1 MAEEDGFV
9 LSEFDFLILPV
20 RKKNLYGL
28 WISDSGATCHSKKND
43 NGLINLRKADDNDYI
58 LKENGKKL
66 ETTKW

>member
-28 WISDSGATCHSKKND
+28 WISDSGATCHSKKMD
-43 NGLINLRKADDNDYI
+43 NCLINLKRADDNDI
-58 LKENGKKL
+58 ISIENGKNL
-66 ETTKW
+66 ETTKS

>member
-1 MAEEDGFV
+1 MAKEDGFV

-28 WISDSGATCHSKKND
+28 WISDLGATCHSKKMD
-43 NGLINLRKADDNDYI
+43 NGLINLKRADDNDI
-58 LKENGKKL
+58 ISIENGKNS